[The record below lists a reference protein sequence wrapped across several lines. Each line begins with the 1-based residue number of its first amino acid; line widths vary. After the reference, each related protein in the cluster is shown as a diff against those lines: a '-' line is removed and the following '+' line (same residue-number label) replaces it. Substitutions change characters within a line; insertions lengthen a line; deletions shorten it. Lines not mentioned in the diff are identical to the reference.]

1 MPTVQTVDD
10 MNFKLSYSYVME
22 DKNTLSI
29 KASYE
34 FKKEVYEATVYD
46 KLKNYFRLVDQVF
59 NQTVVLEKKS

>member
-1 MPTVQTVDD
+1 
-10 MNFKLSYSYVME
+10 ME

-46 KLKNYFRLVDQVF
+46 KLRNYFRLVDQVF